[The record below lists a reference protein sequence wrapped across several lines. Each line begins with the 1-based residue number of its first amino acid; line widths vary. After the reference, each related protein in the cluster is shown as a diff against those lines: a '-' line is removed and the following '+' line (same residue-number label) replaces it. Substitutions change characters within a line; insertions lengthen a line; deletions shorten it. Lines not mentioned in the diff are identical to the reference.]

1 MSTRSQTAPPPAVMA
16 LTAEQREA
24 AIDTVFLGFSGDP
37 FMRWFWPRATTYCGA
52 RHIIDLLAGDAATLG
67 TGYQV
72 ADFGGAAMWLPP
84 GYKLDEQPVMAAFQQ
99 TLHPNTLPTA
109 LQVFAALDEYHP
121 KDDCWY
127 LTMIAVDPARQ
138 GQGLGSVLMKEA
150 VARCD
155 ADGLPAFLESSNP
168 QNISL
173 YQRHGFEIMGTIQ
186 IGDSPVI
193 TPMIRQPGA

>member
-1 MSTRSQTAPPPAVMA
+1 MSSQSPGRTPPAVAA
-16 LTAEQREA
+16 LTAEQRQA
-24 AIDTVFLGFSGDP
+24 AIDTVFLGFSADP
-37 FMRWFWPRATTYCGA
+37 LLRWLWPQAHTYCAA
-52 RHIIDLLAGDAATLG
+52 REIIDLLAGDAATLG

-84 GYKLDEQPVMAAFQQ
+84 GYQLDEDQVMAAFQQ
-99 TLHPNTLPTA
+99 TVDAQTLPTA
-109 LQVFAALDEYHP
+109 LQIFGALDEYHP

-138 GQGLGSVLMKEA
+138 GQGLGSLLMKEA
-150 VARCD
+150 LARCD

-173 YQRHGFEIMGTIQ
+173 YQRHGFEIMGEIQ
-186 IGDSPVI
+186 FPGSPLI
-193 TPMIRQPGA
+193 TPMIRQPGR